1 MKQYVK
7 VALIL
12 FTICAVAALL
22 LALINSV
29 TAPVIA
35 AAEQQAKKETL
46 GFLAFGNDIGDTR
59 DADDAAVKEVTPLL
73 KDGNIVAYV
82 LEVVGTGYG
91 GEMRLLAAYD
101 VNGKLL
107 GSKMTNS
114 SETPGLGK
122 KAHEDWYMNMFISK
136 DNIPASKN
144 DLPQE
149 EVATVSG
156 ATITFNGVAK
166 MLNAGSTYVVTL
178 GGK

>member
-1 MKQYVK
+1 MKQYLK

-12 FTICAVAALL
+12 FIICAVAAGL

-35 AAEQQAKKETL
+35 EAELQAKKQTL
-46 GFLAFGNDIGDTR
+46 GFLAFGNDIGETVTAE
-59 DADDAAVKEVTPLL
+59 DASVKEYTALL
-73 KDGNIVAYV
+73 KDNNVVGYV
-82 LEVVGTGYG
+82 LEVAGTGYG
-91 GEMRLLAAYD
+91 GEMKLLAAYD

-122 KAHEDWYMNMFISK
+122 KAHEDWYMEMFSSK
-136 DNIPASKN
+136 DAIPQSKN
-144 DLPQE
+144 DLPSS
-149 EVATVSG
+149 EVATISG

-166 MLNAGSTYVVTL
+166 MLNAGSDFVISL

>member
-1 MKQYVK
+1 MKQYLK

-35 AAEQQAKKETL
+35 AAELEAKKQTL
-46 GFLAFGNDIGDTR
+46 GFLAFGNDIGETKVAE
-59 DADDAAVKEVTPLL
+59 DANVKEYTPLI
-73 KDGNIVAYV
+73 KDGVVVGYV
-82 LEVVGTGYG
+82 LEVSGTGYG

-101 VNGKLL
+101 TTGKLL
-107 GSKMTNS
+107 GSKMTSS

-122 KAHEDWYMNMFISK
+122 KAHEDWYMEMFSSK
-136 DNIPASKN
+136 DSIPASKN
-144 DLPQE
+144 DLPSS
-149 EVATVSG
+149 EVATISG

-166 MLNAGSTYVVTL
+166 MLTSGSSFVISL